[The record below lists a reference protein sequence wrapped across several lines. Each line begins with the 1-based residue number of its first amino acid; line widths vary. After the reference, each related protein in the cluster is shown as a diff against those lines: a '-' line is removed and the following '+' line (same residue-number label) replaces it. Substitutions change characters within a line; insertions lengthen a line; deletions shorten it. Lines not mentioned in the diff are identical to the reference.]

1 MSHLLNIYL
10 DPAKVFA
17 DLKDKPSFLLPLLV
31 IIAVNVALVLA
42 YHFSVDPNWYIE
54 HMLAMSGKEMSAA
67 EIEQAKQ
74 FMPGARVSGYIG
86 AAVLPIVM
94 PIMFALFSLY
104 YLLAGKI
111 TGAGIGY
118 KHCFALMC
126 WASMPIVI
134 SSAVALVGVALMS
147 PQTGLESLKLTNI
160 DPLLVQ
166 LPFDHAWSSWAKNF
180 DLLGLWSIFL
190 LALGWKTF
198 GRTGWTQA
206 VIVAALPTVVIYGI
220 WALIAAL

>member
-1 MSHLLNIYL
+1 MSNLLNIYL
-10 DPAKVFA
+10 DPSKVFA
-17 DLKDKPSFLLPLLV
+17 DLKDKPSFWMPLLLV
-31 IIAVNVALVLA
+31 IAVNVLLMLA
-42 YHFSVDPNWYIE
+42 YHLSVDPDWFID
-54 HMLAMSGKEMSAA
+54 HALAMTGKEMSAA
-67 EIEQAKQ
+67 EVEQAKQ
-74 FMPGARVSGYIG
+74 FMPGARMSGYIG
-86 AAVLPIVM
+86 AGMMPVVM

-111 TGAGIGY
+111 TGAGIGF
-118 KHCFALMC
+118 KHCFTLVC
-126 WASMPIVI
+126 WSSMPVVL
-134 SSAVALVGVALMS
+134 STLVALVGVALME
-147 PQTGLESLKLTNI
+147 PQTGIESLKLTNI

-166 LPFDHAWSSWAKNF
+166 LPFDHAFSSLAKNF
-180 DLLGLWSIFL
+180 DLLGLWGIFL

>member
-17 DLKDKPSFLLPLLV
+17 ELKEKPSFWQPLLMM
-31 IIAVNVALVLA
+31 IAANVALMLA
-42 YHFSVDPNWYIE
+42 YHFSVDPDWFLD
-54 HMLAMSGKEMSAA
+54 HTLAMSGREMSAA
-67 EIEQAKQ
+67 EIAQAKQ
-74 FMPGARVSGYIG
+74 FMPGARTAGYIG
-86 AAVLPIVM
+86 AAAIPIFMPIV
-94 PIMFALFSLY
+94 FALLSVY

-111 TGAGIGY
+111 TGAGLSY
-118 KHCFALMC
+118 RQCFALAI
-126 WASMPIVI
+126 WSSMPMLI
-134 SSAVALVGVALMS
+134 SALVALVGVAMMT
-147 PQTGLESLKLTNI
+147 PQTGIEALKLTNV

-166 LPFDHAWSSWAKNF
+166 LPFDHAFSSLAKNF
-180 DLLGLWSIFL
+180 DLLGLWGIFL

-206 VIVAALPTVVIYGI
+206 VIVAALPTVVIYGS